1 MRVTLILYGEHALKH
16 GSRRELEVE
25 EGKRVGELLR
35 ELGIG
40 TDEHHILVNEKRVEE
55 SHPLSEGDRIKV
67 LPVVYGGSF
76 ARPVDA
82 GHVHGEQAFHVP
94 RLKVF
99 LYFIR

>member
-16 GSRRELEVE
+16 GSQRELEVE

-55 SHPLSEGDRIKV
+55 SHPLREGDRIKV
-67 LPVVYGGSF
+67 LPVVYGGSLPG
-76 ARPVDA
+76 PVDA
-82 GHVHGEQAFHVP
+82 GHVHGQEHLDVA
-94 RLKVF
+94 
-99 LYFIR
+99 